1 MEFLS
6 KEFDVNE
13 KSQWKLCFSQIP
25 QDCNFFWT
33 QIVLY
38 ELWQRS
44 STLLTGLF
52 IYFFLF
58 RVKTSHILSFKYF
71 NWSAASF
78 KCVLRTFLLLW
89 MNCSDTHTHIHARLF
104 VLMLTLNMVN
114 KCTLLF
120 SGLESCLKWILCSPS
135 NPWICCVTTMTADVA
150 ETVKIFNCW
159 MQRVGFQPLSFSKC
173 WKTKSW
179 SWNIHF

>member
-1 MEFLS
+1 M
-6 KEFDVNE
+6 
-13 KSQWKLCFSQIP
+13 KSHNGNFVFHRFHKTVTFFEPKLFCMNY
-25 QDCNFFWT
+25 DRGAALFWLGY
-33 QIVLY
+33 LY
-38 ELWQRS
+38 
-44 STLLTGLF
+44 
-52 IYFFLF
+52 IFFLF